1 MQLFSCDTVSLKY
14 LVHNQDMILEVIKW
28 TLLSFKFSSKLP
40 FATFYTFKANITS
53 NKTLSLTVKI
63 VVVIC
68 SLKNAPEVV
77 CTHGTHDKF

>member
-1 MQLFSCDTVSLKY
+1 MQLFTRDTVSLKY

-40 FATFYTFKANITS
+40 FATLYTFKANITS

-77 CTHGTHDKF
+77 CTHGWHT